1 MAVADLLATP
11 RLGRSLDR
19 LNTAGGGRR
28 VAGVSLIADLAD
40 VEGVA
45 QDALVVLTA
54 GASADTSGYRFDVA
68 LRRAAQRDMGPIVA
82 RVLSEGLRAS
92 RHRQIEHF
100 DDITSGRV
108 TSVSTDAEGVAR
120 PFPIQVDGDYIG
132 AHAEL
137 ELGIDPGAL
146 TVVA

>member
-1 MAVADLLATP
+1 MS
-11 RLGRSLDR
+11 RSID
-19 LNTAGGGRR
+19 
-28 VAGVSLIADLAD
+28 I
-40 VEGVA
+40 E
-45 QDALVVLTA
+45 ALCA
-54 GASADTSGYRFDVA
+54 EKG
-68 LRRAAQRDMGPIVA
+68 LRITEQRKVIA

-100 DDITSGRV
+100 DDVTEARV
-108 TSVSTDAEGVAR
+108 TSISTDAEGMPR